1 MQDADP
7 AAELRTAPREILV
20 AGTAGRSSTAAMIAS
35 ILVSAGQPVVRIDA
49 GYVHSPEELLTL
61 NGAPLPPGTLPAAPT
76 PADAKAL
83 DAWLAGALDL
93 LLVSEKP
100 AWIVR
105 SGTRTPGE
113 TANLL
118 VFTPVLP
125 TEHSAGANASAL
137 LEGLPRSV
145 AAVSSLQRE
154 SVLDVLR
161 PAYGDLVELA
171 LVCRLSRGQ
180 SSLEGQEFRLKTP
193 LNEYRVRLQLTGAFQ
208 AENAATAILAV
219 EQLAASGVVIT
230 PAAVSAAL
238 AELRLPARC
247 EIVKRQPLVIV
258 DAASTQ
264 FSLQRVCEAVRE
276 LAGGRRVTLILDLSA
291 GLPPAGAVEAASRLR
306 PDLVVSLGAAPPEVR
321 DALRHAAYEQGL
333 PLQLAADTSA
343 AVDAALG
350 GAGDRDVICV
360 AGSRRAAAT
369 ARAQILGLTPADAGL
384 NYTGT

>member
-1 MQDADP
+1 VV
-7 AAELRTAPREILV
+7 T
-20 AGTAGRSSTAAMIAS
+20 GTAGRSSTAAMIAA
-35 ILVSAGQPVVRIDA
+35 ILVSAGLPVVRIDSDF
-49 GYVHSPEELLTL
+49 VHSPQEMLSL
-61 NGAPLPPGTLPAAPT
+61 NGAPLPPGALPAAPT
-76 PADAKAL
+76 PGDAKAL

-93 LLVSEKP
+93 LLAAEKP
-100 AWIVR
+100 SWIVR
-105 SGTRTPGE
+105 SGTRPRGE

-125 TEHSAGANASAL
+125 TERSAGENASAL

-180 SSLEGQEFRLKTP
+180 SSLEGQDFRLKTP
-193 LNEYRVRLQLTGAFQ
+193 LNEYRVRLQLAGVFQ
-208 AENAATAILAV
+208 AENAAAAILAV

-230 PAAVSAAL
+230 PPAVTAAL

-258 DAASTQ
+258 DAASIQ
-264 FSLQRVCEAVRE
+264 VSLQRVCETVRD
-276 LAGGRRVTLILDLSA
+276 LAGGRHVTLILDLSSE
-291 GLPPAGAVEAASRLR
+291 LTPAGAVQAASMLR
-306 PDLVVSLGAAPPEVR
+306 PDLVVTLDPAPPEVR
-321 DALRHAAYEQGL
+321 DALRDAAYEQGL
-333 PLQLAADTSA
+333 PLQLAPDTCA

-350 GAGDRDVICV
+350 GAGDRDVICI
-360 AGSRRAAAT
+360 AGSRRSAAV